1 MLLRRHLCQSA
12 LALSF
17 ASLGACSILQPPA
30 TTATPA
36 PPPSATGTPA
46 RPPAPYEPAR
56 RAGSLL
62 FLSGQLGTQQ
72 GATDG
77 VQGETRR
84 AMEKV
89 KKLVEENG
97 STMDRVVKC
106 NVFLADIA
114 EWGAMNEVYVTFFPG
129 RRPARTALAAGGIPG
144 NGRVEVE
151 CIATVD

>member
-1 MLLRRHLCQSA
+1 MLPRCRPRQSGSVLL
-12 LALSF
+12 LATL
-17 ASLGACSILQPPA
+17 AGCGILQAPS
-30 TTATPA
+30 TTPA
-36 PPPSATGTPA
+36 PAPTTAAPA
-46 RPPAPYEPAR
+46 RPTLPYEPAR
-56 RAGSLL
+56 RAGNIL
-62 FLSGQLGTQQ
+62 FLAGQLGTQQ

-114 EWGAMNEVYVTFFPG
+114 EWGAMNEVYVTFFPN
-129 RRPARTALAAGGIPG
+129 RRPARTALAAAGIPG
-144 NGRVEVE
+144 NGRVEIE

>member
-1 MLLRRHLCQSA
+1 MPLVRPAIR
-12 LALSF
+12 LAAVLPLVV
-17 ASLGACSILQPPA
+17 LGACSALQGTSTSAPS
-30 TTATPA
+30 PA
-36 PPPSATGTPA
+36 PGTGGAP
-46 RPPAPYEPAR
+46 RPTAPYEPAR
-56 RAGSLL
+56 RAGNLL

-72 GATDG
+72 GSGDG

-89 KKLVEENG
+89 RKLVEDNG

-114 EWGAMNEVYVTFFPG
+114 EWGAMNEVYVTFFPN

-144 NGRVEVE
+144 NGRVEIE

>member
-1 MLLRRHLCQSA
+1 MLCVR
-12 LALSF
+12 LALRATAVS
-17 ASLGACSILQPPA
+17 SLCVLGACSALQG
-30 TTATPA
+30 TSTPA
-36 PPPSATGTPA
+36 PAPAPGPTGA
-46 RPPAPYEPAR
+46 RPTAPYEPVR
-56 RAGSLL
+56 KAGNLL

-89 KKLVEENG
+89 KKLVEDNG

-114 EWGAMNEVYVTFFPG
+114 E
-129 RRPARTALAAGGIPG
+129 ALAAGGIPG
-144 NGRVEVE
+144 NGRVEIE

>member
-1 MLLRRHLCQSA
+1 MSLPRLARFVAPILLLTGTA
-12 LALSF
+12 
-17 ASLGACSILQPPA
+17 ACAGRTAPA
-30 TTATPA
+30 APTPA
-36 PPPSATGTPA
+36 PGAPP
-46 RPPAPYEPAR
+46 RPTAPYEPAR

-62 FLSGQLGTQQ
+62 FLSGQLGTER

-89 KKLVEENG
+89 KKLVEDNG

-114 EWGAMNEVYVTFFPG
+114 EWGAMNEVYVTFFPN

-144 NGRVEVE
+144 NGRVEIE

>member
-1 MLLRRHLCQSA
+1 MLCVR
-12 LALSF
+12 LALRATAVS
-17 ASLGACSILQPPA
+17 SLCVLGACSALQG
-30 TTATPA
+30 TSTPA
-36 PPPSATGTPA
+36 PAPAPGPTGA
-46 RPPAPYEPAR
+46 RPTAPYEPVR
-56 RAGSLL
+56 KAGNLL

-89 KKLVEENG
+89 KKLVEDNG

-114 EWGAMNEVYVTFFPG
+114 DWGAMNEVYVTFFPN

-144 NGRVEVE
+144 NGRVEIE